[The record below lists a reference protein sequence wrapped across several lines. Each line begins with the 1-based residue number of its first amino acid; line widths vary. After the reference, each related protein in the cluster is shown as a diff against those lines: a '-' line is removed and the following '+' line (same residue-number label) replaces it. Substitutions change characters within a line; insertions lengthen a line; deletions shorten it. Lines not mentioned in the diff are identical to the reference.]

1 MWTPRFRCERSTLGE
16 LLFSGLPGSSPSAHI
31 RIALAAGSLR
41 RVVVKSVGKFL
52 QSMPVRH
59 TMGSREYESVS
70 RPVLM
75 PGNVTYTDQPQETS
89 DSERSYQQ
97 LNKVLEFAA
106 LQKLSDLLAALS
118 VLSVFQVLVTKVYFD
133 LLVLVLVAS
142 DSTLV
147 AAA

>member
-1 MWTPRFRCERSTLGE
+1 
-16 LLFSGLPGSSPSAHI
+16 
-31 RIALAAGSLR
+31 
-41 RVVVKSVGKFL
+41 
-52 QSMPVRH
+52 
-59 TMGSREYESVS
+59 MGSREYESVS

-89 DSERSYQQ
+89 DSESSYQQ